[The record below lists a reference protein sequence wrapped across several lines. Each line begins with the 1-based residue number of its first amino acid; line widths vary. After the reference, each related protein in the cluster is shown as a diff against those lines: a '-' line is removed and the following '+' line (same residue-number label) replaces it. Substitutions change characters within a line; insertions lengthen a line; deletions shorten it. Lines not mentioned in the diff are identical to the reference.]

1 MIDIPGEIYSAI
13 NDESNLPQHAGKI
26 VFHLVG
32 EQPSPIYLSA
42 IQFPRSC
49 RHILLTTQK
58 TKKDG
63 AFIMEELEHNGFK
76 AENYTFREPNIELNF
91 SKLREEFIRLFES
104 HLKGDEREILLNV
117 TGGTKPMA
125 IVPILMQVG
134 QNERKYSI
142 LFFYLDTRVR
152 EILWLDNFS
161 RTSLKQKMTIENFIH
176 LRGYTIKN
184 TPKEESQRRELAKHT
199 YPFARFI
206 QRYQEQF
213 ANDILRGRNQEFSKE
228 HYPSLCNSICSKNS
242 QEQFR
247 AWDKEMNRVLPRW
260 NMQASFL
267 AGKWFEDYVYD
278 ILCTHYPELE
288 IKQNVEISWTGDES
302 AQELDVCYTDG
313 SVFGIL
319 ECKAGRIEQG
329 HVQKIEN
336 LIRNLSGAFGL
347 GGLVILNTN
356 QLDSHMR
363 KRIQESSTICAFCG
377 GGGLKKLE
385 NNALSC
391 QKKTIYE

>member
-184 TPKEESQRRELAKHT
+184 TPKS
-199 YPFARFI
+199 P
-206 QRYQEQF
+206 
-213 ANDILRGRNQEFSKE
+213 SK
-228 HYPSLCNSICSKNS
+228 SL
-242 QEQFR
+242 
-247 AWDKEMNRVLPRW
+247 
-260 NMQASFL
+260 
-267 AGKWFEDYVYD
+267 
-278 ILCTHYPELE
+278 
-288 IKQNVEISWTGDES
+288 
-302 AQELDVCYTDG
+302 
-313 SVFGIL
+313 
-319 ECKAGRIEQG
+319 
-329 HVQKIEN
+329 
-336 LIRNLSGAFGL
+336 
-347 GGLVILNTN
+347 
-356 QLDSHMR
+356 
-363 KRIQESSTICAFCG
+363 
-377 GGGLKKLE
+377 
-385 NNALSC
+385 
-391 QKKTIYE
+391 